1 MIRESRGCGAG
12 DSGCVFEVLYCRW
25 IAFIAARLPLIPA
38 IPAIWRQF
46 KGDLAAG
53 SGNLAAMLVFEQVQK
68 CLNRGL
74 RGFRDGWDFVGGF

>member
-1 MIRESRGCGAG
+1 MIRESRGCGAD

-25 IAFIAARLPLIPA
+25 IATVAAKLPLIPA
-38 IPAIWRQF
+38 IFGDQRQF

-68 CLNRGL
+68 
-74 RGFRDGWDFVGGF
+74 VV